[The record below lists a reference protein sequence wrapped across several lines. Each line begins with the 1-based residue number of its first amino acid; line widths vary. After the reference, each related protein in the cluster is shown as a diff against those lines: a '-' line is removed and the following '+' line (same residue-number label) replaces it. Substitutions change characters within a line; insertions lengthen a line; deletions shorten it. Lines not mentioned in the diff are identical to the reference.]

1 MTDLQHYVATADVAQ
16 RSGMIATRYRLVDGT
31 FILNNRD
38 LRGIRMTSEEM
49 LTGIKG
55 ITPISE
61 KDAIAAIADNGY
73 KLGMEQISDNGETL
87 EDVGLATQEG
97 TTNEESPIEEE
108 SPAEDEV
115 QEESEQ
121 NEETSGESEDE
132 SE

>member
-16 RSGMIATRYRLVDGT
+16 RSGMIATRYRLADGT

-38 LRGIRMTSEEM
+38 LRGIRMTSDEM

-61 KDAIAAIADNGY
+61 KDAIAAIADNGF
-73 KLGMEQISDNGETL
+73 KLGLEQISDNGETL
-87 EDVGLATQEG
+87 EDVGLTE
-97 TTNEESPIEEE
+97 TNNEE
-108 SPAEDEV
+108 SPAEEEV

-121 NEETSGESEDE
+121 GEETSGESEDE